1 MPRPSKHF
9 LSLVNMPEDSGM
21 SLKEYF
27 YKIVS
32 DLNKERYYLGT
43 DTEEQMERHNEI
55 ACTLHTFS
63 RYKPYNWPPVDY
75 LKIAKEPIS
84 LDSPIEDDED
94 SQLKDFS
101 DTSIKASIEVLR
113 KTALGDLTPEQERSL
128 RVRFGIFD
136 VLEDTGMDELKCEI
150 EVDGPDGERRKLRH
164 PRKSKLLEEIR
175 KGE

>member
-27 YKIVS
+27 YKIVG

-43 DTEEQMERHNEI
+43 DTEEKMERHKEI
-55 ACTLHTFS
+55 ACTLHSFS

-75 LKIAKEPIS
+75 IKIAKEPIS
-84 LDSPIEDDED
+84 LDTPIGDDED

-101 DTSIKASIEVLR
+101 YTSIKESVEDLA
-113 KTALGDLTPEQERSL
+113 KTALGDLTPEEESSL
-128 RVRFGIFD
+128 RIRFGI
-136 VLEDTGMDELKCEI
+136 
-150 EVDGPDGERRKLRH
+150 EVVGPDGERRKLRH
-164 PRKSKLLEEIR
+164 PRKSKLLEKIR
-175 KGE
+175 KENNEV